1 MMLSQSGLSLHGD
14 DWHGLPCRNVTI
26 KLNINIFRS
35 HTIKGLVWM
44 VRIESEDL
52 KKYFRDAMSHG
63 DTLKLDDILRAI
75 AELEEKECRN
85 DFEKAIDAVK
95 DDLEYITT
103 AKYLS
108 NESEEQWLRGISIQL
123 RYLDSVDKDDPRVV
137 ELWRRFKGYNEKGV

>member
-1 MMLSQSGLSLHGD
+1 
-14 DWHGLPCRNVTI
+14 
-26 KLNINIFRS
+26 
-35 HTIKGLVWM
+35 
-44 VRIESEDL
+44 
-52 KKYFRDAMSHG
+52 MSHG
-63 DTLKLDDILRAI
+63 DTLKLDDILRTI
-75 AELEEKECRN
+75 AELEEKECLN

-137 ELWRRFKGYNEKGV
+137 ELWRRFRGYNEKVV